1 MEKNMLI
8 NIIAKSGISILAVA
22 VVVTMVNGIA
32 QNSQSIINTA
42 MDMFWGVIIT
52 IILVTVVINLPRI
65 LRVL

>member
-1 MEKNMLI
+1 MLI
-8 NIIAKSGISILAVA
+8 KIIAKSGISILAVA

-42 MDMFWGVIIT
+42 MDMFWGVIIA